1 MKVTVE
7 MGQEEFIAFVN
18 FREARPKMIAE
29 IAKLRA
35 ELHEI
40 AEAANAAITENGGA
54 IQTDAARAR
63 ALLDLAGKYL

>member
-1 MKVTVE
+1 MKVQVE

-18 FREARPKMIAE
+18 FREARPKMIGE

-35 ELHEI
+35 ELHDL
-40 AEAANAAITENGGA
+40 AAAANAAITENGGA

-63 ALLDLAGKYL
+63 ALLEIAGKYL